1 MIPTSGATPSQRA
14 KMQEV
19 LTDRRNVG
27 LSPPSTIEIRKLS
40 RLSVNPSVRSEI
52 TCCSRTIDVHPG
64 DLQLQLGSPPLLPR
78 GRSLP
83 KSSGRNRNDATTG
96 SHGPGGT
103 RVPDAERNSVRQ
115 GRTYHSFV
123 ASATPA
129 SCPVDRA
136 SAVPV
141 HAEPPQAVWERT
153 DSRPGG
159 LTAAEVASR
168 RGTVTARTEGGQ
180 AGVVLGELAESLAE
194 PLMLLLIVVAVLS
207 AIFGELRDAIAI
219 FVVIVIIGAVEA
231 TAEVRAKRALRALRD
246 LSAPNALVRRAGAAE
261 SVPLDGLVIGDV
273 LLVEAGS
280 VVAADARVVEADGLA
295 ADESRLTGE
304 PVPAAK
310 GPEPVVPDAPLA
322 ERSSLLYAGTAVV
335 AGVGEGVIVALGADT
350 EIGRLGRLVAEAR
363 EPPTPLQRT
372 MTELARAALI
382 VAVTASVLVPL
393 IGVARGQPVREMLLD
408 GLTLAFATIPEEL
421 PILVTVLVAIG
432 GLRLAKHGVLLR
444 RLRAAEAV
452 GAMTVLLADKTGTLT
467 ENRLEIERI
476 DGDREHVLTV
486 AAAAHGAAAAQDP
499 VDRALVEAAG
509 ERPSSERPARHPFD
523 PVRKRESAVWPA
535 ADGAGV
541 AVKGAPEAVLEACA
555 MPGADRASVLERVA
569 RLADD
574 GLRVLA
580 MAERRATAVPVDAAE
595 AETDLAFV
603 GLAAFRD
610 PLRAGVGDAVAELAH
625 AGIRTIVVSG
635 DHPETVA
642 ATAREAG
649 VGTPGVMHGGAPL
662 DALGDDELAGRLRGE
677 AVIARA
683 TPEDKLRLVRV
694 LQDRGE
700 AVAVTGDGVNDA
712 PALAAANVGIAMGAR
727 GTDLAREAADLVLV
741 DDAYPTIV
749 GAVEGGRGL
758 ASQLRRAVAFYLGA
772 KIGLVVVIAVPLVL
786 GLAAPFHPV
795 HIVILEL
802 FMDVGASIAFVS
814 DPPARGAMDHPPRD
828 PARRFLDDTQLTAI
842 ALTAASLTGAVLPT
856 FLIVEER
863 WGTDMA
869 IAAAVAGWL
878 VANVAIA
885 WTLRA
890 RPGLAWRTN
899 VAFPLW
905 ALVAV
910 LSAAALSLTAAGATL
925 GVDTLTAGA
934 AAVTV
939 AVAAAGVALAAG
951 GRVALSLSRRL

>member
-1 MIPTSGATPSQRA
+1 MCFMAVATRDGSA
-14 KMQEV
+14 
-19 LTDRRNVG
+19 VG
-27 LSPPSTIEIRKLS
+27 PP
-40 RLSVNPSVRSEI
+40 PA
-52 TCCSRTIDVHPG
+52 P
-64 DLQLQLGSPPLLPR
+64 
-78 GRSLP
+78 
-83 KSSGRNRNDATTG
+83 AA
-96 SHGPGGT
+96 PGGALWGLT
-103 RVPDAERNSVRQ
+103 
-115 GRTYHSFV
+115 G
-123 ASATPA
+123 
-129 SCPVDRA
+129 
-136 SAVPV
+136 
-141 HAEPPQAVWERT
+141 
-153 DSRPGG
+153 SRPGG
-159 LTAAEVASR
+159 LTPDEVEQR
-168 RGTVTARTEGGQ
+168 RGTATVPTAGSP
-180 AGVVLGELAESLAE
+180 AGAVVEELAESLLE
-194 PLMLLLIVVAVLS
+194 PLMLLLIGVGVLS
-207 AIFGELRDAIAI
+207 LIFGELRDAIAI

-246 LSAPNALVRRAGAAE
+246 LSARTALVRRAAGVTA
-261 SVPLDGLVIGDV
+261 VPVDAVVVGDV
-273 LLVEAGS
+273 LLVEAGTL
-280 VVAADARVVEADGLA
+280 VAADARVVEADGLA
-295 ADESRLTGE
+295 TDESRLTGE
-304 PVPAAK
+304 PVAAAK
-310 GPEPVVPDAPLA
+310 GPEPVAPDAPLA
-322 ERSSLLYAGTAVV
+322 ERSSLLHAGSAVV
-335 AGVGEGVIVALGADT
+335 AGAGAAVVVALGADT

-363 EPPTPLQRT
+363 EPPTPLQRS
-372 MTELARAALI
+372 MAELARAALV
-382 VAVTASVLVPL
+382 VALTACVVVPL
-393 IGVARGQPVREMLLD
+393 LGVLRGQPPREMLLD

-421 PILVTVLVAIG
+421 PILVTALVALG
-432 GLRLAKHGVLLR
+432 GLRLAQQGVLLR

-467 ENRLEIERI
+467 ENRLLIEQV
-476 DGDREHVLTV
+476 DGERDHVLAV
-486 AAAAHGAAAAQDP
+486 AAAAHGTAPAQDP
-499 VDRALVEAAG
+499 VDRALAQAAG
-509 ERPSSERPARHPFD
+509 RRATDERPARNPFD
-523 PVRKRESAVWPA
+523 PVRRLESAVWRDG
-535 ADGAGV
+535 DGAWV
-541 AVKGAPEAVLEACA
+541 AVKGAPEAVVDACA
-555 MPGADRASVLERVA
+555 MSGAERTSVLERVA
-569 RLADD
+569 ALADD
-574 GLRVLA
+574 GLRVIA
-580 MAERRATAVPVDAAE
+580 VGERRFAAAAALDAT
-595 AETDLAFV
+595 ETETALAFV

-610 PLRAGVGDAVAELAH
+610 PLRPGVGDAVAELAH
-625 AGIRTIVVSG
+625 AGVRTIVVSG

-649 VGTPGVMHGGAPL
+649 VRAAEVMHGGAPL
-662 DALGDDELAGRLRGE
+662 GALDDDELAARLGAE

-772 KIGLVVVIAVPLVL
+772 KIALVVVVAFPLVL

-814 DPPARGAMDHPPRD
+814 DPPARGAMDLPPRD

-842 ALTAASLTGAVLPT
+842 GLTAASLTAAVLPT
-856 FLIVEER
+856 YLIVEER

-890 RPGLAWRTN
+890 RPGLAWRSN

-910 LSAAALSLTAAGATL
+910 LSAAVLSLSAAGATL
-925 GVDTLTAGA
+925 GVETLTAGA

-939 AVAAAGVALAAG
+939 AAAAAGVALAAA

>member
-1 MIPTSGATPSQRA
+1 MA
-14 KMQEV
+14 
-19 LTDRRNVG
+19 
-27 LSPPSTIEIRKLS
+27 
-40 RLSVNPSVRSEI
+40 
-52 TCCSRTIDVHPG
+52 
-64 DLQLQLGSPPLLPR
+64 
-78 GRSLP
+78 
-83 KSSGRNRNDATTG
+83 
-96 SHGPGGT
+96 
-103 RVPDAERNSVRQ
+103 
-115 GRTYHSFV
+115 
-123 ASATPA
+123 
-129 SCPVDRA
+129 
-136 SAVPV
+136 
-141 HAEPPQAVWERT
+141 
-153 DSRPGG
+153 
-159 LTAAEVASR
+159 
-168 RGTVTARTEGGQ
+168 
-180 AGVVLGELAESLAE
+180 VLGELVEAVVE
-194 PLMLLLIVVAVLS
+194 PLQLLLVAVGVLS

-219 FVVIVIIGAVEA
+219 FVVIALVSVVEA
-231 TAEVRAKRALRALRD
+231 SSEVRAKRALRALRE
-246 LSAPNALVRRAGAAE
+246 LSAPNALVRRAGTVTAIPVEA
-261 SVPLDGLVIGDV
+261 LVIGDV

-295 ADESRLTGE
+295 TDESRLTGE
-304 PVPAAK
+304 PVAAAK
-310 GPEPVVPDAPLA
+310 GPNPVAADAPLA
-322 ERSSLLYAGTAVV
+322 ERSSVLYAGSAVV
-335 AGVGEGVIVALGADT
+335 SGAGEGLVVAVGPDT

-363 EPPTPLQRT
+363 EPPTPLQRA
-372 MTELARAALI
+372 MAELARAALI
-382 VAVTASVLVPL
+382 VAVTACLVVPL
-393 IGVARGQPVREMLLD
+393 VGVLRGQPAREMLLN

-432 GLRLAKHGVLLR
+432 GLRLAQQGVLLR

-467 ENRLEIERI
+467 ENRLVIERI

-486 AAAAHGAAAAQDP
+486 AAAAHGTAAAQDP

-509 ERPSSERPARHPFD
+509 ERASSERPARNPFD
-523 PVRKRESAVWPA
+523 PVRRRESAVWCES
-535 ADGAGV
+535 DGAWV

-555 MPGADRASVLERVA
+555 MSEADRASVLERVG

-574 GLRVLA
+574 GLRVIA
-580 MAERRATAVPVDAAE
+580 VAERRVAAVPDGAADAEMA
-595 AETDLAFV
+595 LAFV

-610 PLRAGVGDAVAELAH
+610 PLRPGVADAVAELAH
-625 AGIRTIVVSG
+625 AGVRTIVVSG

-649 VGTPGVMHGGAPL
+649 IHGPDVMHGGAPL
-662 DALGDDELAGRLRGE
+662 DALDDDELAERLRGE

-727 GTDLAREAADLVLV
+727 GTDLAREASDLVLV

-772 KIGLVVVIAVPLVL
+772 KIALVVVIAVPLGL
-786 GLAAPFHPV
+786 GLPAPFHPV

-802 FMDVGASIAFVS
+802 FMDVGASVAFVS
-814 DPPARGAMDHPPRD
+814 EPPAPGAMDHPPRD
-828 PARRFLDDTQLTAI
+828 PARRFLDDAQLFAI
-842 ALTAASLTGAVLPT
+842 ALTAVALTAAVLPT
-856 FLIVEER
+856 FLLVHAR

-890 RPGLAWRTN
+890 RPGLAWRSN
-899 VAFPLW
+899 VAFPAW
-905 ALVAV
+905 ALIAVA
-910 LSAAALSLTAAGATL
+910 SAVILSLTAAGATL
-925 GVDTLTAGA
+925 GVDPLTAGA
-934 AAVTV
+934 AGITV
-939 AVAAAGVALAAG
+939 GVAAAGVGLAAA